1 MDLLREL
8 QEAKEA
14 AYAAGKSILEVYKED
29 FQTKYKE
36 DNTPVTKADY
46 IANQLIINRIR
57 KAFPT
62 DAVLS
67 EESADNKTRMWNPRC
82 WVIDPLDGTKE
93 FIKKNGEFTV
103 NIALV
108 CKNKTVMGVVYIP
121 VKEEMY
127 FAAKGQGAFYEE
139 DGIKRLLAVSNRVN
153 NIRAACSR
161 SHTSE
166 KLTELMDRK
175 GITERIYAGSAIKG
189 CMIARGKAE
198 IYYRFG
204 LTSEWDTAAL
214 QCIVEEA
221 GGIFRQM
228 DDTEMTYNRKDT
240 VNRKGFYILNRI
252 ENKLQI
258 KI

>member
-1 MDLLREL
+1 MDLSTEL

-14 AYAAGKSILEVYKED
+14 ALVAGDVILEVYKED
-29 FQTKYKE
+29 FKTEYKE
-36 DNTPVTKADY
+36 DNTPVTKADHL
-46 IANQLIINRIR
+46 ANQLIVHKLRA
-57 KAFPT
+57 AFPS
-62 DAVLS
+62 DAILS
-67 EESADNKTRMWNPRC
+67 EEASDDGIRMLNQRC
-82 WVIDPLDGTKE
+82 WIIDPLDGTKE

-108 CKNKTVMGVVYIP
+108 HEKKPVLGVVYIP
-121 VKEEMY
+121 VKKELY
-127 FAAKGQGAFYEE
+127 FAVKGFGAYYEKN
-139 DGIKRLLAVSNRVN
+139 GVQQKISVSKRVD

-161 SHTSE
+161 SHTSD
-166 KLTELMDRK
+166 KLMELLREK
-175 GITERIYAGSAIKG
+175 GIGEYIYAGSALKG
-189 CMIARGKAE
+189 CMIASGKAE

-228 DDTEMTYNRKDT
+228 DDTEMTYNRIDT

-252 ENKLQI
+252 ENKLQV
-258 KI
+258 

>member
-67 EESADNKTRMWNPRC
+67 EESADDKTRMWNPRC

-108 CKNKTVMGVVYIP
+108 CKNKAVMGVVYLP

-127 FAAKGQGAFYEE
+127 FAVKGQGAFYEE

>member
-29 FQTKYKE
+29 FQTEYKE

-46 IANQLIINRIR
+46 IANKVIITKIR
-57 KAFPT
+57 RYFPN
-62 DAVLS
+62 DAILS
-67 EESADNKTRMWNPRC
+67 EEARDDKDRMLNPRC
-82 WVIDPLDGTKE
+82 WIIDPLDGTKE
-93 FIKKNGEFTV
+93 FVKKNGEFTV
-103 NIALV
+103 NIGLAYN
-108 CKNKTVMGVVYIP
+108 NKPVMGVIYIP
-121 VKEEMY
+121 VKGELY
-127 FAAKGQGAFYEE
+127 YAIQGKGAFYEKNHMKKQ
-139 DGIKRLLAVSNRVN
+139 ITVSDRVK

-161 SHTSE
+161 SHTSKRLIAILE
-166 KLTELMDRK
+166 QK

-189 CMIARGKAE
+189 CMVASGEAE

-204 LTSEWDTAAL
+204 FTSEWDTAAL

-228 DDTEMTYNRKDT
+228 DDTEMTYNRKDP